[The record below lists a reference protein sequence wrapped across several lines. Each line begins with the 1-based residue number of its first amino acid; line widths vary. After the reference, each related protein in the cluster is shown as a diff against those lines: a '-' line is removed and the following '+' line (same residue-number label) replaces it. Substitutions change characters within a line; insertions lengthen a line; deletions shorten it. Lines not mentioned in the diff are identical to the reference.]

1 MARLVGFVL
10 LVLGVYLGASIATQG
25 VDATLAPLLGR
36 EDAATEADAEPDETD
51 AASAEAAAAQPQRA
65 HRAAGQ
71 AAPSAITSRVRE
83 RVNGAIAEGARRH
96 GGE

>member
-25 VDATLAPLLGR
+25 VDETLAPLLGR
-36 EDAATEADAEPDETD
+36 EESAGEDD
-51 AASAEAAAAQPQRA
+51 AASSSPAPRAAR
-65 HRAAGQ
+65 RAAGQ
-71 AAPSAITSRVRE
+71 AAPSAVTSRVRD
-83 RVNGAIAEGARRH
+83 RVTGALAEGARRH

>member
-36 EDAATEADAEPDETD
+36 EDAAAAAGADET
-51 AASAEAAAAQPQRA
+51 AAEATAPPTQRA
-65 HRAAGQ
+65 RRPAGQ

-83 RVNGAIAEGARRH
+83 RVTGAIAEGTRRH